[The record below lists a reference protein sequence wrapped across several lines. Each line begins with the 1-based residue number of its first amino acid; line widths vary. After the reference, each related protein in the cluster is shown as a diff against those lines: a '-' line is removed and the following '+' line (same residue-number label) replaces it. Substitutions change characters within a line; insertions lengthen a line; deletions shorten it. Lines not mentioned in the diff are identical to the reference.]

1 MSDKLIPLYKSI
13 LRFSG
18 LDADDNGFVS
28 TILDNRREPALIG
41 GMRLVLPTETQ
52 LRSTNPS
59 ERVVFHPLSENI
71 LRGESEVIEKLT
83 EVINIRLNFTFGII
97 GQSLLNL
104 VDSPDLHKRL
114 NSQQMQLMIAI
125 KEVDQTTLTNFI
137 NVMLAGIKTQP
148 SKVFV
153 NIFLNQGGCL
163 AGQRHS
169 RVGVVSFPVFKE
181 VKDSAESIFGV
192 KIRVKDRATFQQL
205 YKFVFPSIVNGDEY
219 SCFSDSRVA
228 PYLDV
233 LMKSAMGLASN
244 MNDLLLTFKD
254 FIEDAES
261 LMFDSDWVQDF
272 ENLETLLPDIRRI
285 PVQAGNEGKCKLAE
299 VVGKSKTH
307 QIVKPELPTPP
318 AQQQPVAAMPA
329 PPQQTQPPVYNP
341 WQDQSPQSP
350 APAHQAQ
357 PPQTSGVV
365 KTQNGLDF
373 NSIMATN
380 PGAPGM
386 PSMYPGYPQPPQ
398 QMAPTPRWAM
408 PTQPQVMVDQ
418 YNRPYVVG
426 PQGQPMYLPPQQ
438 QPMAPQQMS
447 PQMVQQPP
455 MGYSQPY
462 PPYGRPY

>member
-28 TILDNRREPALIG
+28 TVLDNRREPALIG
-41 GMRLVLPTETQ
+41 GMRLVLPTESQ
-52 LRSTNPS
+52 LRTANPS

-114 NSQQMQLMIAI
+114 NPQQMQLMIAI

-137 NVMLAGIKTQP
+137 NVMLSGIKTQP

-169 RVGVVSFPVFKE
+169 RIGVVSFPVFKE
-181 VKDSAESIFGV
+181 IKDAAETVFGV
-192 KIRVKDRATFQQL
+192 KIRVKDRTTFQQL

-254 FIEDAES
+254 FIEDAEA
-261 LMFDSDWVQDF
+261 LMFDSNWVQDF
-272 ENLETLLPDIRRI
+272 ENLEALLPEIRRI

-299 VVGKSKTH
+299 VVGKTKTH
-307 QIVKPELPTPP
+307 QIVKPELPPQQ
-318 AQQQPVAAMPA
+318 AQQQPVAPVPT
-329 PPQQTQPPVYNP
+329 PPQQVQPPVYNQ
-341 WQDQSPQSP
+341 WQNQAPQMP
-350 APAHQAQ
+350 PQPQ
-357 PPQTSGVV
+357 PPQAAGVV

-373 NSIMATN
+373 NSIVANN
-380 PGAPGM
+380 PMLVGGQP
-386 PSMYPGYPQPPQ
+386 MYPGYPQPQMQPQ
-398 QMAPTPRWAM
+398 IPPTPRWAA
-408 PTQPQVMVDQ
+408 PTQPQVLVDQ
-418 YNRPYVVG
+418 YNRPYVIG
-426 PQGQPMYLPPQQ
+426 PQGQPMYLPPPQMPPQ
-438 QPMAPQQMS
+438 QPI
-447 PQMVQQPP
+447 
-455 MGYSQPY
+455 GYPQPY
-462 PPYGRPY
+462 PSYGRPM